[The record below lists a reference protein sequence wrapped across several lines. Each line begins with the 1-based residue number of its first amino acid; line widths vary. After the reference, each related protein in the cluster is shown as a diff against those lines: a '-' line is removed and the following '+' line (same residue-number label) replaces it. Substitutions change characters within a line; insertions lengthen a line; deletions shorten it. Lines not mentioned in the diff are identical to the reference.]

1 MADARS
7 ESELLE
13 EGLVMIEHQAK
24 HPHLG
29 KISDHIDELSAGLRD
44 VSLKIHDHPEL
55 AYKETFAHDTIT
67 NFMSKQAGWIVTR
80 SAYDIKTAF
89 VAVYDSGKLPALSSM
104 SPQFCTH
111 PGVELEDRHQ

>member
-7 ESELLE
+7 ESELFE

-67 NFMSKQAGWIVTR
+67 NFMSKQAGWTVTR

-89 VAVYDSGKLPALSSM
+89 VAVYDSGKQCSRQKACPLFGV
-104 SPQFCTH
+104 SPSLH
-111 PGVELEDRHQ
+111 SPRR